1 VVLLRF
7 LLSLRAILLTWSMLK
22 SQQEVDISHSIF
34 TGPRTTQPWTRT
46 KQLSKV
52 AFLALTGIG
61 GSFLVLRYLCVPLL
75 EYTYP
80 GSRTSLL
87 DSGIHGAYPLREYVS
102 TDLTSP
108 EANVV
113 LSDYSCA
120 DGLVLLSVGG
130 QSVKDGGPMIL
141 DMSGNLVWSAPG
153 QFGDASANTKIQQYH
168 GEDFLTFWAGEKLQ
182 ESGLGSYYMLN
193 SSYDVVHTVS
203 SVGEGTEGDL
213 HEFKITEDGSA
224 LITIYERISVD
235 LNGTYADLT
244 TDQIIVDGVF
254 QEVDVAT
261 GKLLFEWRSSDH
273 LEHPALQSSSGG
285 LVSDGSFDYF
295 HMNSIDKDSRGN
307 YLISFRHLHAL
318 VYIEGTTETILWSLG
333 NDAGDFEDL
342 SQGDATSFQWQH
354 DARWVSEDED
364 EGIISLFDNGI
375 AHKHPDA
382 AYSQGLIIQLDFVN
396 WTATLLQEYT
406 SRDLIGSAS
415 QGDVQLLRRPHNDDH
430 VFIGWGASAAFT
442 EHSIG
447 GDLLCETHFGASWL
461 FYFERVKSYRAF
473 KFFDWKAVP
482 SAWDPEARIADD
494 KIYVSWN
501 GATEVAYWALQIL
514 SEAAN
519 TIGEPWGP
527 QDVYESTSPKGNSF
541 EHSFTLSSPVAGTTY
556 RVAALDRH
564 HNVLRHSN
572 EVVYEHHSQKILFGS
587 AFLLGVFIAGLCCLP
602 YSRRSM
608 LRLIWEHHNE
618 ETDIFEYH
626 ALDSYEPA

>member
-1 VVLLRF
+1 
-7 LLSLRAILLTWSMLK
+7 MLK
-22 SQQEVDISHSIF
+22 PQQEVDISDS
-34 TGPRTTQPWTRT
+34 TTNTQRRTRT
-46 KQLSKV
+46 KHLSKV
-52 AFLALTGIG
+52 AFLALTSIG
-61 GSFLVLRYLCVPLL
+61 LSVIVLRYLCVPLL

-113 LSDYSCA
+113 LTDYSCV
-120 DGLVLLSVGG
+120 DGLVLLSIGG

-168 GEDFLTFWAGEKLQ
+168 GEDYLTFWAGEKLQ

-193 SSYDVVHTVS
+193 SSYDIVHTVS
-203 SVGEGTEGDL
+203 AAGESTEGDL

-224 LITIYERISVD
+224 LITVYERVSVD
-235 LNGTYADLT
+235 PNRTYVDLT
-244 TDQIIVDGVF
+244 ADQVIVDGVL
-254 QEVDVAT
+254 QEVDIAT

-285 LVSDGSFDYF
+285 PVADGSFDYF
-295 HMNSIDKDSRGN
+295 HMNSIDKDSKDN

-318 VYIEGTTETILWSLG
+318 VYVEGNTGNILWTLG

-342 SQGDATSFQWQH
+342 SQGDATAFQWQH
-354 DARWVSEDED
+354 DARWVSED

-382 AYSQGLIIQLDFVN
+382 AYSQGLIIQLDVVD

-415 QGDVQLLRRPHNDDH
+415 QGDVQLIRRPHNDDH

-461 FYFERVKSYRAF
+461 FYFERIQSYRAF
-473 KFFDWKAVP
+473 KTFDWKAIP

-494 KIYVSWN
+494 EIYVSWN
-501 GATEVAYWALQIL
+501 GATEVVYWALQVR
-514 SEAAN
+514 SETTN
-519 TIGEPWGP
+519 TTAESWGP

-541 EHSFTLSSPVAGTTY
+541 EHSFALSSPVAGTTF
-556 RVAALDRH
+556 RVAALDKH

-572 EVVYEHHSQKILFGS
+572 EIIYEYHSRKILFVS
-587 AFLLGVFIAGLCCLP
+587 ACLFGVIIAGLCCLL
-602 YSRRSM
+602 YSRRSIM
-608 LRLIWEHHNE
+608 SILWNHRNE
-618 ETDIFEYH
+618 KNDNFEYH